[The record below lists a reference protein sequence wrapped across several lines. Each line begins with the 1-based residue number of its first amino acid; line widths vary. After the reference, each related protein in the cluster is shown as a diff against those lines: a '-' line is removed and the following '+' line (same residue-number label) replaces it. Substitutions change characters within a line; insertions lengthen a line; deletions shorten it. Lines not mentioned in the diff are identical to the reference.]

1 MGLHISAIIL
11 TEWLLIAGWFSEK
24 GFYYELGALIVV
36 TIWWAGWRQDKP
48 RWPSGKMGLAITYLG
63 FGFLTG
69 CTFIITKTLL
79 AFLILCLIG
88 VFMLVDLANQNSQ
101 KNKEN

>member
-11 TEWLLIAGWFSEK
+11 TEWLLIAGWFSDK
-24 GFYYELGALIVV
+24 NLYNSGAIVV
-36 TIWWAGWRQDKP
+36 VIIWWIGWRKDKP
-48 RWPSGKMGLAITYLG
+48 RWPSGRMGLAIIYFV

-69 CTFIITKTLL
+69 CVFIITKTLL

-88 VFMLVDLANQNSQ
+88 VFMLIDLINKRSQ
-101 KNKEN
+101 KL